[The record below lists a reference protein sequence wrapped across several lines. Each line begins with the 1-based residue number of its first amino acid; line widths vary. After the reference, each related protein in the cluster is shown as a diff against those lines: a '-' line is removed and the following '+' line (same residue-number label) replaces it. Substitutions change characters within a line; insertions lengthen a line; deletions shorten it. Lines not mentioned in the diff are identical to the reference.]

1 MYIAPLGG
9 QYPLPQVHKKKPPR
23 LDILERLEADLASIG
38 SPLLNRE
45 HIDTGQ
51 SDGDAPSAAL
61 PSSPSVLSNLHF
73 FVKSQVNSLTPDD
86 ESSSSDSRTSNSSS
100 YTRSPSPTSSSSSV
114 SSKEHQEDLE
124 AIEVLNALAQFE
136 SIGSSVGSDET
147 LSGSFYLDQPLS
159 PVLELEEPL
168 KDAAA
173 RASNNDEVFPRSST
187 SEGIESDLEM
197 ASVDAISSSHSDY
210 SSSSEEDA
218 DTDSVVSVKV
228 GDDADT
234 DASKTTSMQ
243 EVTIIIDHADADS
256 SEGEIVDNAVIFN
269 GDVPKEEP
277 VEENKSLE
285 EAIVPDEDS
294 SSQLP
299 AEGHSAE
306 NGSVRGRYLRYLAED
321 AIVADADSSSK
332 LPAEG
337 HSAVKDIIVIDDDDA
352 DSSNQLP
359 AESQSLEE
367 DTVVIDEADADSS
380 SQLPAEGHSA
390 ENGSVRGRYLR
401 YLAEDAIVADADSS
415 SKLPAEGHSAVKD
428 IIVID
433 DDDADS
439 SNQLPAESQSLEEDT
454 VVIDEADADSSS
466 QLPAEGNSTK
476 NESVR
481 ERYLRYLAED
491 AKDVAMVDDKEKK
504 AISAEDGADVEIIKN
519 DTVGDDV
526 DVITMD
532 DLEVDDDSEDVQSET
547 GTNSDTLK
555 EASVDEDIV
564 MIDMDEDILKEAPIE
579 DAAETDP
586 LKNTEDD
593 TDTDTLI
600 NLAIE
605 DDDSQLVKV
614 SATSPTGSESSDTGT
629 IEGFEFVSKE
639 DLEVASVSTPS
650 PVSSEDE
657 MSKSTLIVIKLVN
670 GKSEYERVLPY
681 DHAAEATARKN
692 NKRKRVELLKPASP
706 LPPEDDP
713 LLKEMVESFKVDEIL
728 KVMDEPGI
736 LDTSSLLNSEC
747 GESRSSFVVA
757 SKPSHEKITVEPG
770 TYEESFDIEEPQS
783 PLISKIDEMIETFR
797 VDVDLTLCPCSS
809 LKRCIIL

>member
-1 MYIAPLGG
+1 M
-9 QYPLPQVHKKKPPR
+9 
-23 LDILERLEADLASIG
+23 
-38 SPLLNRE
+38 
-45 HIDTGQ
+45 
-51 SDGDAPSAAL
+51 
-61 PSSPSVLSNLHF
+61 
-73 FVKSQVNSLTPDD
+73 
-86 ESSSSDSRTSNSSS
+86 
-100 YTRSPSPTSSSSSV
+100 SSSSSV

-197 ASVDAISSSHSDY
+197 AAVDAIYSSHSDS

-218 DTDSVVSVKV
+218 DTESVVSVKV
-228 GDDADT
+228 GDDDDT
-234 DASKTTSMQ
+234 KTKSMQ

-256 SEGEIVDNAVIFN
+256 SEGEIVDNPVTIN
-269 GDVPKEEP
+269 GDADVPKEEP
-277 VEENKSLE
+277 VEEAIVADADSPSELPAESEPLE
-285 EAIVPDEDS
+285 EDTVVIDTDPDS
-294 SSQLP
+294 SSELP
-299 AEGHSAE
+299 AEVNSTE
-306 NGSVRGRYLRYLAED
+306 NESVRGRYLRYLADD
-321 AIVADADSSSK
+321 AIVADADSSSQ

-337 HSAVKDIIVIDDDDA
+337 EPLVEDTIVIDADADSSSQSPAESEPLEEDIIVIDDDDA
-352 DSSNQLP
+352 DSSSQLP
-359 AESQSLEE
+359 AESHSLEE

-380 SQLPAEGHSA
+380 SQLPAEGTSA
-390 ENGSVRGRYLR
+390 
-401 YLAEDAIVADADSS
+401 
-415 SKLPAEGHSAVKD
+415 
-428 IIVID
+428 
-433 DDDADS
+433 
-439 SNQLPAESQSLEEDT
+439 Q
-454 VVIDEADADSSS
+454 
-466 QLPAEGNSTK
+466 

-481 ERYLRYLAED
+481 GRYLRYLAED

-504 AISAEDGADVEIIKN
+504 AISAEDGADVENVKN

-564 MIDMDEDILKEAPIE
+564 MIDMDEDTLKEAPVE

-605 DDDSQLVKV
+605 DDDSQLVKG

-650 PVSSEDE
+650 PVNSEDE

-706 LPPEDDP
+706 VPPDDDP

-757 SKPSHEKITVEPG
+757 SKPSHEKITIEPG

>member
-1 MYIAPLGG
+1 MPA
-9 QYPLPQVHKKKPPR
+9 
-23 LDILERLEADLASIG
+23 
-38 SPLLNRE
+38 
-45 HIDTGQ
+45 
-51 SDGDAPSAAL
+51 
-61 PSSPSVLSNLHF
+61 
-73 FVKSQVNSLTPDD
+73 
-86 ESSSSDSRTSNSSS
+86 ESE
-100 YTRSPSPTSSSSSV
+100 P
-114 SSKEHQEDLE
+114 
-124 AIEVLNALAQFE
+124 
-136 SIGSSVGSDET
+136 
-147 LSGSFYLDQPLS
+147 
-159 PVLELEEPL
+159 LEEDTVII
-168 KDAAA
+168 DA
-173 RASNNDEVFPRSST
+173 DP
-187 SEGIESDLEM
+187 D
-197 ASVDAISSSHSDY
+197 
-210 SSSSEEDA
+210 SSSE
-218 DTDSVVSVKV
+218 
-228 GDDADT
+228 
-234 DASKTTSMQ
+234 
-243 EVTIIIDHADADS
+243 
-256 SEGEIVDNAVIFN
+256 
-269 GDVPKEEP
+269 
-277 VEENKSLE
+277 
-285 EAIVPDEDS
+285 
-294 SSQLP
+294 LP
-299 AEGHSAE
+299 AEVNSTE
-306 NGSVRGRYLRYLAED
+306 NESVRGRYLRYLADD
-321 AIVADADSSSK
+321 AIVADADSSSQ
-332 LPAEG
+332 LPAE
-337 HSAVKDIIVIDDDDA
+337 SEPLEEDTIVIDADADSSSQSPAESEPLEEDIIVIDDDDA
-352 DSSNQLP
+352 DSSSQLP
-359 AESQSLEE
+359 AESH
-367 DTVVIDEADADSS
+367 SS
-380 SQLPAEGHSA
+380 
-390 ENGSVRGRYLR
+390 
-401 YLAEDAIVADADSS
+401 
-415 SKLPAEGHSAVKD
+415 
-428 IIVID
+428 
-433 DDDADS
+433 
-439 SNQLPAESQSLEEDT
+439 EEDT

-466 QLPAEGNSTK
+466 QLPAEGNSAQ

-481 ERYLRYLAED
+481 GRYLRYLAED

-504 AISAEDGADVEIIKN
+504 AISAEDGADVENVKN

-564 MIDMDEDILKEAPIE
+564 MIDMDEDTLKEAPVE

-605 DDDSQLVKV
+605 DDDSQLVKG

-650 PVSSEDE
+650 PVNSEDE

-706 LPPEDDP
+706 VPPDDDP

-757 SKPSHEKITVEPG
+757 SKPSHEKITIEPG